1 MINQT
6 KHGLYVLKMFDV
18 VDCNQTSTP
27 NEVSL
32 KLDGNDNEE
41 SVDSTLFKQVVGFS
55 RYLCNSRH
63 DIVFAEGVISRFMS
77 EPRSSHS
84 FVSKRVVRYIKG
96 TPEYGVLFSTKV
108 RQNDMRQIVFSDADW
123 CEDKLDNKRT

>member
-1 MINQT
+1 
-6 KHGLYVLKMFDV
+6 MFDV

-108 RQNDMRQIVFSDADW
+108 RQNDMRQIVF
-123 CEDKLDNKRT
+123 